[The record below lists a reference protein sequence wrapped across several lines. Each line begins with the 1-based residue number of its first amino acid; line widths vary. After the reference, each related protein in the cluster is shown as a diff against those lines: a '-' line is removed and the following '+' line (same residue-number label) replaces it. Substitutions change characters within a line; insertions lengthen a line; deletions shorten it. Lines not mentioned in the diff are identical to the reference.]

1 MPGETPARR
10 KRRTWRDWLPPGTP
24 EPDTLLTRS
33 ELLDRLHADGID
45 VSTHDLDNWQT
56 AGIIPYGVRRR
67 HEGATRTLYPE
78 WMADQICYLRE
89 LQDEELPL
97 PEISAILKVHARASA
112 RGDAATQDNT
122 TTASAS
128 APPGSFHAISAND
141 ALNVD
146 IKETASVVKTIAQT
160 AAIAA
165 APNDIIPGLLEWARE
180 HERTFGTKITR
191 VDVSLVDEY
200 GHPLT
205 FRFDT

>member
-1 MPGETPARR
+1 MSAKTPAGR

-24 EPDTLLTRS
+24 EPDTLLTRT
-33 ELLDRLHADGID
+33 ELLARLHAEGVD

-56 AGIIPYGVRRR
+56 AGIIPYGIRRR
-67 HEGATRTLYPE
+67 HEGATRTLYPK
-78 WMADQICYLRE
+78 WMVDLIRYLRE

-97 PEISAILKVHARASA
+97 PQISAILKVHARASA
-112 RGDAATQDNT
+112 GADAATQDDIAT
-122 TTASAS
+122 PSAS

-141 ALNVD
+141 ALNTD
-146 IKETASVVKTIAQT
+146 IQETASVVKTIAQT

-165 APNDIIPGLLEWARE
+165 APNDIIPRLLEWARE
-180 HERTFGTKITR
+180 HEQMFGSKITR

-205 FRFDT
+205 FQFDT